1 MRSKLHM
8 ALQHQTYVPKTD
20 TKAKATKADPGHH
33 VKTLVRQPTTVT
45 EAMNKLTALD
55 QTTEY
60 AAGLRRS
67 T

>member
-1 MRSKLHM
+1 MRSKMHM

-20 TKAKATKADPGHH
+20 KKGKATEADPGHH
-33 VKTLVRQPTTVT
+33 VKTLARQPTTVT
-45 EAMNKLTALD
+45 EAMNKLTAPD

-60 AAGLRRS
+60 AAGPRRS